1 MGVSDN
7 PAKIAR
13 IPEAVEVVVEV
24 EVIPRGEAA
33 IRDAVVEDEV
43 EVHLRLTHLSQD
55 QNFATFVARITLG
68 IVCCA
73 IIPTPI

>member
-7 PAKIAR
+7 PAKIAIR
-13 IPEAVEVVVEV
+13 PEAVELVVEV
-24 EVIPRGEAA
+24 EMIPRGEAV
-33 IRDAVVEDEV
+33 IKDAVVEDEV
-43 EVHLRLTHLSQD
+43 EVHLRLTHLSPD

-68 IVCCA
+68 IVCCT